1 MTINWEEIPEQAMT
15 NFQGGDGI
23 TWIRAFS
30 DGMNRIMLVR
40 IQPGCSIGMH
50 THETNS
56 EIFHVLSGT
65 ARVVMDGKVEYIPA
79 GEVHYCP
86 KGHSHSLINNSDAD
100 LVVLGVIPELG

>member
-15 NFQGGDGI
+15 NFKGGDGI

-86 KGHSHSLINNSDAD
+86 KGHSHMTEPHGMEELRMLAI
-100 LVVLGVIPELG
+100 VPEQ